1 MTNADKMLEEYKA
14 EEFWKKQDVIDA
26 LNKKVEQLEKEHK
39 FPYTSAIIKD
49 IIEELDSVSTYDKYS
64 VTRS

>member
-1 MTNADKMLEEYKA
+1 MMWRLTESMA

-39 FPYTSAIIKD
+39 FPYTRTITKD
-49 IIEELDSVSTYDKYS
+49 IIEELDGVPTYDKYS

>member
-1 MTNADKMLEEYKA
+1 MMWRLTESMAK
-14 EEFWKKQDVIDA
+14 EFWKKQDVIDT

-39 FPYTSAIIKD
+39 FPYTRAITKD
-49 IIEELDSVSTYDKYS
+49 IIQELDGVPTYDKYS